1 MTLEGELLFWIVIIP
16 SIAAII
22 ALVPKPKLS
31 HIIVILTNII
41 TTSISIYLWYYY
53 LTNKTPIV
61 VNYVIP
67 SFSSIKSTYYLYG
80 DALSLSL
87 TLLTTIIMIF
97 VSLSSIVEI
106 KNLVNIYN
114 FLVLITE
121 TGIIGTF
128 LSRDFIFF
136 FIFWEVVL
144 IPMFFLIELWGGPR
158 RSYAAIKFL
167 IFTHIGSVI
176 MLLGIF
182 VGYAYVTH
190 SFSFD
195 SYLSLIPNSLA
206 WIQSLIFITFY
217 IAFAIKMPIP
227 PFHTWLPDAHVEA
240 PSPISVV
247 LAGLLLKMG
256 GYGMLRI
263 AFPMAL
269 PIANSSYFIISLI
282 AAISSVY
289 ISYVAMVQKDLKR
302 MIAYSSIT
310 QMSLALLAISSSY
323 YFINSNLS
331 LSNLLYSASVFIMI
345 SHAFIVGS
353 LFLLAGIVLERA
365 GTRNIPSLSGLNKLM
380 PRFAISLTLSS
391 LGEMGLPSTS
401 GFIAELLV
409 LSGIIPYLRTSPLFL
424 ALSVLVI
431 GALALTTGYFL
442 QMIKRV
448 LFGKPVNQKNIED
461 ASLFEIMNPILLM
474 VISIILGL
482 MPFLILN
489 AFT

>member
-1 MTLEGELLFWIVIIP
+1 MNLEESLLFWIIIIP
-16 SIAAII
+16 IIGGILSLVPRRKISFSIALATN
-22 ALVPKPKLS
+22 LV
-31 HIIVILTNII
+31 LTFF
-41 TTSISIYLWYYY
+41 SAYLWYNFLIYKKPIII
-53 LTNKTPIV
+53 NIEIPPFTPIK
-61 VNYVIP
+61 
-67 SFSSIKSTYYLYG
+67 SSYYLYG

-97 VSLSSIVEI
+97 VTLSSVFEI
-106 KNLVNIYN
+106 KSLVNVYN
-114 FLVLITE
+114 SLTLITE
-121 TGIIGTF
+121 TGILGTF
-128 LSRDFIFF
+128 LARDFIFF
-136 FIFWEVVL
+136 FIFWETVL

-195 SYLSLIPNSLA
+195 SYYSLIPYSSQF
-206 WIQSLIFITFY
+206 IQSLFFITFY

-263 AFPMAL
+263 TYPMDVNF
-269 PIANSSYFIISLI
+269 ANSIFPLISLL
-282 AAISSVY
+282 AAISAAY
-289 ISYVAMVQKDLKR
+289 ISYVAMVQRDLKR

-310 QMSLALLAISSSY
+310 QMSLTLLAISTSFYILSS
-323 YFINSNLS
+323 NAALS
-331 LSNLLYSASVFIMI
+331 KLLYSASVFIMI

-353 LFLLAGIVLERA
+353 LFLLAGIILERT
-365 GTRNIPSLSGLNKLM
+365 GTRDIPSLQGLNKLM
-380 PRFAISLTLSS
+380 PKFAISLTLSS

-401 GFIAELLV
+401 GFIAEFLV
-409 LSGIIPYLRTSPLFL
+409 FSGIIPYLLKSPLFL
-424 ALSVLVI
+424 ALSILVI
-431 GALALTTGYFL
+431 LAVAITTGYFL
-442 QMIKRV
+442 QMMKRI
-448 LFGKPVNQKNIED
+448 LFGKYNGNRKIED
-461 ASLFEIMNPILLM
+461 ASIYEIMNPILLM
-474 VISIILGL
+474 IISIILGL

-489 AFT
+489 GFV